1 MLSPYLLQENDEYS
15 YEFLTDQR
23 IRYSIY
29 FLDYSYMFSDYPS
42 IAENV
47 FSFNIDLLDGDAD
60 SSVTDDRIGVTILEV
75 FKLFFTKIQN
85 VVVYVCDSIDDRQL
99 ARKRKFDLWFWKYND
114 GSLLKEDGIALIE
127 GVEIYNSLLLHK
139 ANKRLTEIILAY
151 KELNERAGDK

>member
-15 YEFLTDQR
+15 YEFLTEQG

-29 FLDYSYMFSDYPS
+29 FLDYSFMFSDYPA

-47 FSFNIDLLDGDAD
+47 FSFNIDVLDGDAD
-60 SSVTDDRIGVTILEV
+60 SSITDDRIGVTIVEV
-75 FKLFFTKIQN
+75 FNLFFKKLEN
-85 VVVYVCDSIDDRQL
+85 VAVYVCDSIDDRQL
-99 ARKRKFDLWFWKYND
+99 SRKRKFDLWFWKYND

>member
-15 YEFLTDQR
+15 YEFLTEQG
-23 IRYSIY
+23 IRYAIY
-29 FLDYSYMFSDYPS
+29 FLDYSFMFSDYPA

-47 FSFNIDLLDGDAD
+47 FSFNIEVLDGDAD
-60 SSVTDDRIGVTILEV
+60 ISITDEKIGVTILEV
-75 FKLFFTKIQN
+75 FNLFFKKLAN
-85 VVVYVCDSIDDRQL
+85 VAVYVCDSIDDRQL

>member
-1 MLSPYLLQENDEYS
+1 
-15 YEFLTDQR
+15 
-23 IRYSIY
+23 
-29 FLDYSYMFSDYPS
+29 MFSDYPA
-42 IAENV
+42 IAENI
-47 FSFNIDLLDGDAD
+47 FSFNIDVLDGNAD
-60 SSVTDDRIGVTILEV
+60 SSITDDRIGVTILAV
-75 FKLFFTKIQN
+75 FNLFFKKLEN
-85 VVVYVCDSIDDRQL
+85 VGVYVCDSIDDRQL

>member
-15 YEFLTDQR
+15 YEFLTEQGV
-23 IRYSIY
+23 RYSIY
-29 FLDYSYMFSDYPS
+29 FIDYSFMFSDYPA
-42 IAENV
+42 IAQNV
-47 FSFNIDLLDGDAD
+47 FSFNIDVLDGNAD
-60 SSVTDDRIGVTILEV
+60 SSITDDRIGITILEV
-75 FKLFFTKIQN
+75 FKLFFTKLEN

>member
-15 YEFLTDQR
+15 YEFLTEQG

-29 FLDYSYMFSDYPS
+29 FLDYGFMFSDYPA

-47 FSFNIDLLDGDAD
+47 FSFNIDVLNGDTD
-60 SSVTDDRIGVTILEV
+60 SSITDDRIGVTILEV
-75 FKLFFTKIQN
+75 FKFFFTRIEN
-85 VVVYVCDSIDDRQL
+85 VAIYVCDSIDERQL
-99 ARKRKFDLWFWKYND
+99 ARKRKFDWWFWKYND
-114 GSLLKEDGIALIE
+114 GSLLKEDGIAMIE

-139 ANKRLTEIILAY
+139 ANKRLAEIILAY

>member
-1 MLSPYLLQENDEYS
+1 MLSPYPLQENDEYS
-15 YEFLTDQR
+15 YEFLTEQG

-29 FLDYSYMFSDYPS
+29 FLDYSYMFTDYPA

-47 FSFNIDLLDGDAD
+47 FSFNINVLDGDAD
-60 SSVTDDRIGVTILEV
+60 SSITDDKIGITILEV
-75 FKLFFTKIQN
+75 FNLFFKKLEN
-85 VVVYVCDSIDDRQL
+85 VAVYVCDSIDDRQL

-114 GSLLKEDGIALIE
+114 GSLLKEDGIALID

-139 ANKRLTEIILAY
+139 ANKKLVEIILAY

>member
-1 MLSPYLLQENDEYS
+1 
-15 YEFLTDQR
+15 
-23 IRYSIY
+23 
-29 FLDYSYMFSDYPS
+29 MFSDYPA

-47 FSFNIDLLDGDAD
+47 FSFNIDVLDGDAD

-85 VVVYVCDSIDDRQL
+85 VVVYVCDSIDDRHL
-99 ARKRKFDLWFWKYND
+99 VRKRKFDLWFWKYND

>member
-1 MLSPYLLQENDEYS
+1 MLSPYPLQENDEYS
-15 YEFLTDQR
+15 YEFLTEQG
-23 IRYSIY
+23 IKYAIY
-29 FLDYSYMFSDYPS
+29 FLDYSYMFSDYPA

-47 FSFNIDLLDGDAD
+47 FSFNIDVAEGNAD
-60 SSVTDDRIGVTILEV
+60 SIINDDRIGATILEV
-75 FKLFFTKIQN
+75 FKLFFAKLQN
-85 VVVYVCDSIDDRQL
+85 VTVYVCDSIDERQL

-139 ANKRLTEIILAY
+139 KNIKLTEVILAY

>member
-1 MLSPYLLQENDEYS
+1 
-15 YEFLTDQR
+15 
-23 IRYSIY
+23 
-29 FLDYSYMFSDYPS
+29 MFSDYPA

-47 FSFNIDLLDGDAD
+47 FSFNIEVLDGDAD
-60 SSVTDDRIGVTILEV
+60 ISITDERIGVTILEV
-75 FKLFFTKIQN
+75 FNLFFKKLAN
-85 VVVYVCDSIDDRQL
+85 VAVYVCDSIDDRQL

>member
-1 MLSPYLLQENDEYS
+1 MLSPYLLQENDEFS
-15 YEFLTDQR
+15 YEFLTEQE

-29 FLDYSYMFSDYPS
+29 FLDYSFMFSDYPA
-42 IAENV
+42 IAENI
-47 FSFNIDLLDGDAD
+47 FSFNIDVLDGNAD
-60 SSVTDDRIGVTILEV
+60 SSITDDRIGVTILAV
-75 FKLFFTKIQN
+75 FNLFFKKLEN
-85 VVVYVCDSIDDRQL
+85 VGVYVCDSIDDRQL

-114 GSLLKEDGIALIE
+114 GSLLKEDGMALIE

>member
-1 MLSPYLLQENDEYS
+1 MLSPYLLLENDEYS
-15 YEFLTDQR
+15 YEFLTEQGV
-23 IRYSIY
+23 RYSIY
-29 FLDYSYMFSDYPS
+29 FLDYSFMFSDYPA
-42 IAENV
+42 IAQNV
-47 FSFNIDLLDGDAD
+47 FSFNIDVLDGNAD
-60 SSVTDDRIGVTILEV
+60 SSITDDRIGITILEV
-75 FKLFFTKIQN
+75 FKLFFTKLEN

-114 GSLLKEDGIALIE
+114 GSLLKEYGIALIE

>member
-15 YEFLTDQR
+15 YEFLTAQGV
-23 IRYSIY
+23 RYSIY
-29 FLDYSYMFSDYPS
+29 FLDYSFMFSDYPA
-42 IAENV
+42 IAQHV
-47 FSFNIDLLDGDAD
+47 FSFNIDVLDGNAD
-60 SSVTDDRIGVTILEV
+60 SSITDDRIGITILDV
-75 FKLFFTKIQN
+75 FKLFFTKLEN

-114 GSLLKEDGIALIE
+114 GSLFKEDGIALIE

-139 ANKRLTEIILAY
+139 ANKKLTEIILAY

>member
-1 MLSPYLLQENDEYS
+1 
-15 YEFLTDQR
+15 
-23 IRYSIY
+23 
-29 FLDYSYMFSDYPS
+29 MFSDYPA

-47 FSFNIDLLDGDAD
+47 FSFNIDVLDGDAD

>member
-1 MLSPYLLQENDEYS
+1 MLSPYLLLENDEYS
-15 YEFLTDQR
+15 YEFLTEQGV
-23 IRYSIY
+23 RYSIY
-29 FLDYSYMFSDYPS
+29 FLDYSFMFSDYPA

-47 FSFNIDLLDGDAD
+47 FSFNIDVLDGNAD
-60 SSVTDDRIGVTILEV
+60 SSITDDRIGITILEV
-75 FKLFFTKIQN
+75 FKLFFTKLEN

-139 ANKRLTEIILAY
+139 ANKKLTEIILAY